1 MPGWKDLLQRAKQ
14 LASEHLPEE
23 VKDAGRR
30 WLGDAPAPTSA
41 PRETTTAVASI
52 PKPAPAEDYA
62 EKRAAEALARL
73 RSKATHG
80 LKPED
85 RLVVI
90 YATDAERDAVREI
103 REALAGIETTIREM
117 DLRKEPPQTARQLAK
132 LTNVMVPPYVYI
144 NGRFW
149 GAQYEMMSLR
159 ASGDLEHVVANRLD
173 VLSEGAKRIGNVRET
188 YSEALTVPN
197 IVERWK
203 LGHILCVDDLDSW
216 YEVDRDGT
224 PHFYYQGGP
233 RDPAEMEA
241 IAAEIVAGVEAQA
254 FEARWMLE
262 PSVQLVD

>member
-1 MPGWKDLLQRAKQ
+1 MPRWKDLLQRAKQ

-30 WLGDAPAPTSA
+30 WLGEGTATAPP
-41 PRETTTAVASI
+41 ETTTAVATI
-52 PKPAPAEDYA
+52 PRPQQTEDYA
-62 EKRAAEALARL
+62 EKRAQEALARL

-90 YATDAERDAVREI
+90 YATEAESDAVREI
-103 REALAGIETTIREM
+103 RETLAGIDTTIREM
-117 DLRKEPPQTARQLAK
+117 DLNKEPPQTARQIAQ

-144 NGRFW
+144 NGRYW
-149 GAQYEMMSLR
+149 GAQYEMLSLR

-173 VLSEGAKRIGNVRET
+173 LLSEPAKRMGNIHDAF
-188 YSEALTVPN
+188 SDALTVPN
-197 IVERWK
+197 ILERWK

-233 RDPAEMEA
+233 RSPSEMQAVAE
-241 IAAEIVAGVEAQA
+241 EIVAGVEAQT

-262 PSVQLVD
+262 PSVHIVE